1 MWFLNKFL
9 IEEMVCMVV
18 IGIISGEFIIEKNV
32 YFIVFQRGFEKSKFI
47 FEKYY
52 GIFNEIYSK

>member
-1 MWFLNKFL
+1 
-9 IEEMVCMVV
+9 MVCMVV